1 MAQTSES
8 PGEFKNKNTQDS
20 PTDRDSNIVGD
31 EIGLVWDLTLGI
43 FLSSLPI
50 LRIIW
55 EAFIYL
61 NADSS
66 LLFEILIQ

>member
-31 EIGLVWDLTLGI
+31 EISLVWDITLGI
-43 FLSSLPI
+43 FLSSLPPHSKN
-50 LRIIW
+50 
-55 EAFIYL
+55 YL
-61 NADSS
+61 GGFH
-66 LLFEILIQ
+66 LFKC